1 MNKVLQDMVRKQ
13 NNRLDKMERE
23 QKLWQATMESHLR
36 HLTQNLRLNETNT
49 TAPPQQLLENTTITD
64 DITED
69 TVMDS
74 ATDELL
80 TQDND

>member
-23 QKLWQATMESHLR
+23 QKLWQTMMELHLH
-36 HLTQNLRLNETNT
+36 HLTQNLRLTETNT
-49 TAPPQQLLENTTITD
+49 MAPSQQLQANTTITE
-64 DITED
+64 DITKD